1 VLSNKGLE
9 VKTLEE
15 GDSIDPGL
23 RIITIHAAK
32 QAFNAL
38 RHRDGS
44 YRFNTCLIDHGPLIN
59 A

>member
-1 VLSNKGLE
+1 VLSNKDLD
-9 VKTLEE
+9 VKTLEK
-15 GDSIDPGL
+15 GNSIDPGL

-44 YRFNTCLIDHGPLIN
+44 YRFNTCLIDHGTLIN